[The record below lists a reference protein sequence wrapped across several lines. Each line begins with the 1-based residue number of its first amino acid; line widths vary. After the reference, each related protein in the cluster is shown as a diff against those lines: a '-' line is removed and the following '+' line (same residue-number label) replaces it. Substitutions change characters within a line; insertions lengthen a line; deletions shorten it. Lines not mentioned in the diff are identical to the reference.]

1 MRASDIFLSLLK
13 EAVAGVGCE
22 WPAKAV
28 VEPPKDRQFGDL
40 ASNVALVLAGSAGK
54 KPRELADQLATRLRA
69 SSDTFASVQVAGP
82 GFLNV
87 AFTPS
92 FWQSFIS
99 RVEEAGDRFGSSD
112 TGRGSKA
119 QVEFVSAN
127 PTGPLHVGH
136 GRGAAVGDSLV
147 RIMRFAGYDMEAE
160 YYINDAGKQ
169 MRTLGLSIWLRVQE
183 IAGRRSEPFP
193 EDCYKGGYIIDIARE
208 MLTVN
213 QNLAALAEEEGISA
227 CYEYGLKDI
236 FAGIKKDLSDFNVH
250 HDVWFS
256 EKSLIADG
264 TVERTLAGLK
274 AAGFAYEEDGALWF
288 NTTQFGDDK
297 NRVLKKSDGTLTYF
311 ASDIAY
317 HANKYGRGFR
327 YLIDVWGADH
337 HGYIPRMR
345 AAVAAMRQPADSFDV
360 VLVQLVNLLREGEQV
375 AMSTRSGEFETLAD
389 VIREVGADAARFMF
403 LSRKSDS
410 KLDFDLSLV
419 RQRSMDNPVYYV
431 QYAYAR
437 VQAVYRRA
445 AERGIDISAPGDLAL
460 LIREE
465 ELNLLRMLDRFES
478 VVADAARLHAPHF
491 VSYFLMDLAG
501 LLHRFYA
508 AHQVLAAEDPQLT
521 SARLRL
527 LRAVAQ
533 CVKNGLALLG
543 VSAPDSM

>member
-1 MRASDIFLSLLK
+1 MRASDFLLSLLK
-13 EAVAGVGCE
+13 EAVAGLGCE

-28 VEPPKDRQFGDL
+28 IEPPKDRQFGDL
-40 ASNVALVLAGSAGK
+40 AANAALVLAGSAGK
-54 KPRELADQLATRLRA
+54 KPRDLAALLADRLRA
-69 SSDTFASVQVAGP
+69 SSDAVASVEVAGP

-87 AFTPS
+87 TFAPS
-92 FWQSFIS
+92 FWQSFIG
-99 RVEEAGDRFGSSD
+99 RVEEAGERFGSSNA
-112 TGRGSKA
+112 GCGARA

-127 PTGPLHVGH
+127 PTGPLHIGH
-136 GRGAAVGDSLV
+136 GRGAAVGDSLA
-147 RIMRFAGYDMEAE
+147 RIMRFAGYDVETE
-160 YYINDAGKQ
+160 YYINDAGRQ

-183 IAGRRSEPFP
+183 LAGRRGDPFP
-193 EDCYKGGYIIDIARE
+193 DDCYKGEYIIDIARE
-208 MLTVN
+208 MTAADPGF
-213 QNLAALAEEEGISA
+213 AALAEEDGINA
-227 CYEYGLKDI
+227 CYDRGIKEI
-236 FAGIKKDLSDFNVH
+236 FAGIRQDLADFNVH

-264 TVERTLAGLK
+264 TVERTLAGLT
-274 AAGFAYEEDGALWF
+274 AAGLAYEENGALWF
-288 NTTQFGDDK
+288 NTIQFGDDK
-297 NRVLKKSDGTLTYF
+297 NRVLRKSDGSLTYF

-327 YLIDVWGADH
+327 YLVDIWGADH

-360 VLVQLVNLLREGEQV
+360 VLVQLVNLLKDGEQI
-375 AMSTRSGEFETLAD
+375 AMSTRAGEFETLAN
-389 VIREVGADAARFMF
+389 VVREVGADAARFMF

-460 LIREE
+460 LTREE
-465 ELNLLRMLDRFES
+465 ELDMLRMLDRFEG
-478 VVADAARLHAPHF
+478 VVADAARMHAPHF
-491 VSYFLMDLAG
+491 VTYFLMDLAG

-508 AHQVLAAEDPQLT
+508 AHQVLAADDPELT
-521 SARLRL
+521 AARLRL
-527 LRAVAQ
+527 VRAVAQ
-533 CVKNGLALLG
+533 CIRNGLTLLG

>member
-1 MRASDIFLSLLK
+1 MRASDLLLSLLQ
-13 EAVAGVGCE
+13 EAVAGLGHE

-28 VEPPKDRQFGDL
+28 IEPPRDKKFGDL
-40 ASNVALVLAGSAGK
+40 AANCALVLAKSAGK
-54 KPRELADQLATRLRA
+54 NPRELATQIADRLRA
-69 SSDTFASVQVAGP
+69 SSETIAAVEVAGP

-87 AFTPS
+87 TFAPS
-92 FWQSFIS
+92 FWQSFIG
-99 RVEEAGDRFGSSD
+99 RVEEAGDRFGASD

-127 PTGPLHVGH
+127 PTGPLHIGH
-136 GRGAAVGDSLV
+136 GRGAAVGDSLA
-147 RIMRFAGYDMEAE
+147 RIMRFAGYEVEAE
-160 YYINDAGKQ
+160 YYINDAGRQ

-183 IAGRRSEPFP
+183 LAGRRTDPFP
-193 EDCYKGGYIIDIARE
+193 EDCYQGAYIIDIARD
-208 MLTVN
+208 MM
-213 QNLAALAEEEGISA
+213 AADPALPTLEEEAGVDA
-227 CYEYGLKDI
+227 CYEYGLKVI
-236 FAGIKKDLSDFNVH
+236 FAGIKRDLADFNVH

-256 EKSLIADG
+256 EKSLVNDG

-297 NRVLKKSDGTLTYF
+297 NRVLRKSDGTLTYF

-345 AAVAAMRQPADSFDV
+345 AAVEAMRQPADSFDV
-360 VLVQLVNLLREGEQV
+360 VLVQLVNLLKDGEQV
-375 AMSTRSGEFETLAD
+375 AMSTRAGAFETLAD
-389 VIREVGADAARFMF
+389 VVREVGTDAARFMF

-437 VQAVYRRA
+437 VRAVYRRA
-445 AERGIDISAPGDLAL
+445 AERGIDVTAPGDLSL
-460 LIREE
+460 LTREE
-465 ELNLLRMLDRFES
+465 ELDLLRMLDRFES
-478 VVADAARLHAPHF
+478 IVADAAQMHAPHF
-491 VSYFLMDLAG
+491 VSYYLMDLAG

-508 AHQVLAAEDPQLT
+508 AHQVLAADEPELT
-521 SARLRL
+521 AARLRL
-527 LRAVAQ
+527 LRAVAR
-533 CVKNGLALLG
+533 CVKNGLELLG
-543 VSAPDSM
+543 VSAPESM